1 MLIHE
6 FGQQNEKNLLFF
18 PGSCEPWQEFA
29 YAARELAAR
38 FHVLLVTPDGHDP
51 EEGTDFLSVEK
62 TVDDTVCWLKEHGIE
77 RLDALYG
84 LSFGGGMAVRFLT
97 TQLVSEMGY
106 AEGTHRQVLFAVGLV
121 LYIFIM
127 LVNFALQKMRK
138 EAAGHE

>member
-1 MLIHE
+1 MAINMAA
-6 FGQQNEKNLLFF
+6 GGSVNF
-18 PGSCEPWQEFA
+18 PLPFNS
-29 YAARELAAR
+29 
-38 FHVLLVTPDGHDP
+38 
-51 EEGTDFLSVEK
+51 
-62 TVDDTVCWLKEHGIE
+62 
-77 RLDALYG
+77 
-84 LSFGGGMAVRFLT
+84 VRFLT